1 MKNERVIIGGII
13 FGIGLIWT
21 IVCFFSLLFI
31 LIYSIPIL
39 IIWLVIILNK
49 KEDEIEQRQD
59 LNKLKIKR

>member
-1 MKNERVIIGGII
+1 M
-13 FGIGLIWT
+13 
-21 IVCFFSLLFI
+21 

-39 IIWLVIILNK
+39 IIGLVIILNK

>member
-21 IVCFFSLLFI
+21 IVCFFTLLFM

-39 IIWLVIILNK
+39 IIGLVIILNK

>member
-21 IVCFFSLLFI
+21 IVCFFTLLFM

-39 IIWLVIILNK
+39 IIGLVIILNK
-49 KEDEIEQRQD
+49 K
-59 LNKLKIKR
+59 KMK

>member
-13 FGIGLIWT
+13 FSIGLIWT
-21 IVCFFSLLFI
+21 IVCFFTLLFM

-39 IIWLVIILNK
+39 IIGLVIILNK

-59 LNKLKIKR
+59 LNKLKTKR